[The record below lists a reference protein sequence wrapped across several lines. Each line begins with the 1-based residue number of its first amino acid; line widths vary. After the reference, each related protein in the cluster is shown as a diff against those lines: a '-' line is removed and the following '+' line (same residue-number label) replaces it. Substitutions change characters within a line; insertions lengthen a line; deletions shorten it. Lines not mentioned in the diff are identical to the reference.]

1 METGFHSWEGTMAFR
16 AHRIISVLAVAAT
29 VVTCGAT
36 AAHAT
41 EDPGPSIILNGIT
54 TGIAI
59 QGPNDSLIFYWAYNG
74 SSTWNEETVGRPR
87 HYLLRA
93 LNAPQ

>member
-1 METGFHSWEGTMAFR
+1 MAFR